1 MNKIKLITDS
11 SADLSNDLVKKYNI
25 DVIPLI
31 VNIGGESYLDGVELT
46 ANRLFEIIEITGNMP
61 QSASPSPVAFHEV
74 FSQYIDEGYDI
85 IYTGIAGELSA
96 TLNVAKLAAE
106 EFPEGRIHVID
117 SKSLSSGIALILLR
131 AARLIEQGKS
141 VEEVVQEI
149 KDVRERVRAQFVVE
163 KLDFLYRGG
172 RLSSAKYVLGKAVRA
187 RPYLVVAQGRIEA
200 VGLPKGKMKRALK
213 LQLESFKRHYEEG
226 IDESMIFVTSAG
238 NRGDEYADYYVKKLV
253 EYIPR
258 ENIVVQK
265 VGSVISTHCG
275 EGTVGILYI
284 RDVKN
289 DFNN

>member
-1 MNKIKLITDS
+1 
-11 SADLSNDLVKKYNI
+11 
-25 DVIPLI
+25 
-31 VNIGGESYLDGVELT
+31 
-46 ANRLFEIIEITGNMP
+46 
-61 QSASPSPVAFHEV
+61 
-74 FSQYIDEGYDI
+74 
-85 IYTGIAGELSA
+85 TGIAGELSA

-117 SKSLSSGIALILLR
+117 SKSLSSGIALILLS

-265 VGSVISTHCG
+265 AGSVISTHCG